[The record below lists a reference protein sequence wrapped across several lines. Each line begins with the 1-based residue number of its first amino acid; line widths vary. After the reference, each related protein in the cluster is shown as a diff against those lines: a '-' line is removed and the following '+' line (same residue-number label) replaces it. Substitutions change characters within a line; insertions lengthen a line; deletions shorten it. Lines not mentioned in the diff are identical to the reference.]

1 MKTSETL
8 TDGSAYE
15 LFMGRWSR
23 AVAREFLA
31 WLSIPP
37 RRRWLDVGCG
47 TGALSATILDLA
59 SPREVRGVDPF
70 EAGVAYAQSAI
81 TDGRARF
88 IVADAQALP
97 PELAKLESFD
107 VVVSGLALNLI
118 PKPSAGVAEMIRV
131 AKPGGVVA
139 AYVWDFA
146 EGMQMLRFFWD
157 AAIELDP
164 AAEASDQGRLFP
176 LCHPDKLRE
185 LFQESGLANVQ
196 FRAIEAPAVFRDFDD
211 YWSPLLGG
219 RGHAAEYVRSL
230 SAPRRAWLEER
241 LRVALPIRADGSI
254 HLINRAWAVRG
265 MTG

>member
-1 MKTSETL
+1 
-8 TDGSAYE
+8 
-15 LFMGRWSR
+15 
-23 AVAREFLA
+23 
-31 WLSIPP
+31 
-37 RRRWLDVGCG
+37 
-47 TGALSATILDLA
+47 LA
-59 SPREVRGVDPF
+59 SPGEVLGIDPF

-81 TDGRARF
+81 ADGRARF

-97 PELAKLESFD
+97 PELAMPEGFD

-118 PKPSAGVAEMIRV
+118 TKPAEALAEMIRV
-131 AKPGGVVA
+131 AKPGAVVA

-146 EGMQMLRFFWD
+146 EGMQMLRYFWD

-176 LCHPDKLRE
+176 LCRPDRLHE
-185 LFQESGLANVQ
+185 LFQESGLAGVQ
-196 FRAIEAPAVFRDFDD
+196 FRAIEAPAVFRDFGD
-211 YWSPLLGG
+211 YWTPLLGG

-230 SAPRRAWLEER
+230 SDERRALLEER

-265 MTG
+265 TTG